1 MTSNRLISPPFTTA
15 SPPLKKEKDLN
26 STHKSSTVESMNTK
40 TPTPSPQSQSTMPT
54 NLANEHI
61 FTGNIYLV
69 YAFDIGDAIN
79 IGQVKAT
86 GNLQTIARIWPNYFK
101 HYHIPLTVDL
111 PSGKNGM
118 KCIRANIHHFGV
130 LSLIYKVP
138 FKDTLTSLRN
148 KLTKLDELY
157 ENQSAHDA
165 NALYKSIK
173 AFTAQQKFFHHR
185 TSYLVI
191 HIDPQPEIFDSA
203 LLSEKFG
210 PIIASSL
217 RFETTTISNFQIDDI
232 LQSSTGYY
240 RQDLVIIDTEAAFV
254 YDDECYDLL
263 DFFEFALI
271 QQLELQYFDKLL
283 DTKLDDIYEQ
293 AIQPKSLYNYLP
305 FVGILYDPLGELSKL
320 KVDISVITERLDN
333 SIKLAGE
340 AYYSEVYRLLVKK
353 LELENWRT
361 SVEKKLAIVRDVRSI
376 YQNKINVIR
385 EDMLSVLIIILI
397 TIEVIIGLIHHR

>member
-1 MTSNRLISPPFTTA
+1 MNKSFTVR
-15 SPPLKKEKDLN
+15 P
-26 STHKSSTVESMNTK
+26 MNTK
-40 TPTPSPQSQSTMPT
+40 TPTPSLQSQPTMPT

-61 FTGNIYLV
+61 FSGNIYLV

-79 IGQVKAT
+79 IGQVKAA
-86 GNLQTIARIWPNYFK
+86 GNLQTIARIWPKYFK

-111 PSGKNGM
+111 PSEKNGM

-148 KLTKLDELY
+148 KLNKLDEQY

-165 NALYKSIK
+165 NSLYKSIK
-173 AFTAQQKFFHHR
+173 TFTSQPKFFHHR

-203 LLSEKFG
+203 LLSEKCG

-217 RFETTTISNFQIDDI
+217 RFETTNISNFQIDDI

-305 FVGILYDPLGELSKL
+305 FVGMLYDPLGELSKL

-340 AYYSEVYRLLVKK
+340 AYYSEVYRLLVRK

-361 SVEKKLAIVRDVRSI
+361 SVEKKLAIIRDVRSI

>member
-1 MTSNRLISPPFTTA
+1 MKSGDKSFT
-15 SPPLKKEKDLN
+15 
-26 STHKSSTVESMNTK
+26 VIIMNIK
-40 TPTPSPQSQSTMPT
+40 TPTPTHVSQTQVSQPQSHASALPA
-54 NLANEHI
+54 NLANEHV

-79 IGQVKAT
+79 IGQVKAS
-86 GNLQTIARIWPNYFK
+86 GQLQTIARIWPKYFK

-111 PSGKNGM
+111 PSAKNGI
-118 KCIRANIHHFGV
+118 KCIRANIHHFGA

-138 FKDTLTSLRN
+138 FKDTLTALRN
-148 KLTKLDELY
+148 KLNKLDELY
-157 ENQSAHDA
+157 ESQSAHDA
-165 NALYKSIK
+165 NGLYKSIK

-217 RFETTTISNFQIDDI
+217 RFETTNISKFQIDDI

-283 DTKLDDIYEQ
+283 DTKLDDIYEH

-305 FVGILYDPLGELSKL
+305 FVGMLYDPLGELSKL

-340 AYYSEVYRLLVKK
+340 AYYSEIYRLLVRI

-397 TIEVIIGLIHHR
+397 TIEVIIGLVHHK